1 MTVPDSSEA
10 TPSGAALA
18 RSTLLALVIAGV
30 LLVTCVLPAEYGI
43 DPTGVGR
50 MLGLTQMGEVKQA
63 MAEEAAAN
71 AAAQASADSAAAEA
85 EAGGG
90 EPPVTAGDAVTGGL
104 TDSLRTPTDSSP
116 ARRDATRQAP

>member
-1 MTVPDSSEA
+1 MTLPDRSEVA
-10 TPSGAALA
+10 PSGAALA

-50 MLGLTQMGEVKQA
+50 ILGLTPMGEVKQA

-71 AAAQASADSAAAEA
+71 AAAQASADSAAAAA
-85 EAGGG
+85 ESGH
-90 EPPVTAGDAVTGGL
+90 
-104 TDSLRTPTDSSP
+104 
-116 ARRDATRQAP
+116 